1 MTDLVEKVA
10 EAIADSANE
19 PVECL
24 TQRSWA
30 RTDTYFLPN
39 DRDRVAALAAINAV
53 RLWDKSA
60 SAMQVREM
68 TVEEVARVL
77 FESRYPFSWDIASK
91 RVLNENLYAEADQCR
106 RDAKALAKLGTIR
119 IVGD

>member
-10 EAIADSANE
+10 EAIADSANK

-30 RTDTYFLPN
+30 RTDAYFLPN

-60 SAMQVREM
+60 NAMQVREM
-68 TVEEVARVL
+68 TVGQVTDYIYSNTAFIKADARIVA
-77 FESRYPFSWDIASK
+77 
-91 RVLNENLYAEADQCR
+91 NT
-106 RDAKALAKLGTIR
+106 LAKLGTIR
-119 IVGD
+119 IVGEV